1 MASGTHFVWETSYVS
16 AILET
21 DNTKLQERISQA
33 NLIIA
38 ARLEEMLANESGTSD
53 ERTAILDALNGLR
66 KLKEERLGARLR
78 RYA

>member
-1 MASGTHFVWETSYVS
+1 VWETSYVS

-66 KLKEERLGARLR
+66 KLKDERLGARLR

>member
-1 MASGTHFVWETSYVS
+1 VWETSYVS

-21 DNTKLQERISQA
+21 DNTKLQKRISQA

-66 KLKEERLGARLR
+66 KLKDERLGARLR